1 MTFNDLPKQQRLLIY
16 MFYYEAE
23 SGSAITM
30 SKNGDDII
38 AYGISK
44 NKNSLANMLY
54 TLRKKGFV
62 TEEILRNGEVAYCLT
77 AAGQGEARHFINLY
91 GHDIEVP
98 KAEDSLQKT
107 EEQGYDIEAYAKRL
121 EQIVVG
127 LKDELFK
134 LNDQPKQNAVTADET
149 EIDALYEQIAELRHA
164 VQVKEEQIANIKNAH
179 SQTCA
184 LLDKKTKQVE
194 YYENV
199 LSSIEKTF
207 ADAAKWC
214 QQIKQNAPC

>member
-30 SKNGDDII
+30 SKNGNDII

-44 NKNSLANMLY
+44 NENSLANMLY
-54 TLRKKGFV
+54 TLRKKGLV
-62 TEEILRNGEVAYCLT
+62 TEVILRNGEVAYRLT
-77 AAGQGEARHFINLY
+77 FAGQASARHLIDLY
-91 GHDIEVP
+91 GDGIEVP
-98 KAEDSLQKT
+98 EAEDSLQETKAADADVDLT
-107 EEQGYDIEAYAKRL
+107 DLVKAVASMVAQKYG
-121 EQIVVG
+121 
-127 LKDELFK
+127 
-134 LNDQPKQNAVTADET
+134 NQPKQNAVATDET
-149 EIDALYEQIAELRHA
+149 DVDSLYEQISELRCT
-164 VQVKEEQIANIKNAH
+164 VQAKDKQIANIKNAH

-199 LSSIEKTF
+199 ISTIEKTF

>member
-30 SKNGDDII
+30 PKNGDNII

-54 TLRKKGFV
+54 TLRKKGLV
-62 TEEILRNGEVAYCLT
+62 TEAILRNGDVAYRLT
-77 AAGQGEARHFINLY
+77 AAGQDSARHFISLY
-91 GHDIEVP
+91 GNDIEVSE
-98 KAEDSLQKT
+98 AEDSLQET
-107 EEQGYDIEAYAKRL
+107 EEQGCNVEAYAKRL
-121 EQIVVG
+121 EQIIVG

-134 LNDQPKQNAVTADET
+134 LNGQPKQNADDEA
-149 EIDALYEQIAELRHA
+149 EVDALYEQIAELRRT
-164 VQVKEEQIANIKNAH
+164 VQAKDKQIANIKDAH

-194 YYENV
+194 YYENI
-199 LSSIEKTF
+199 LGTIEKTF

>member
-30 SKNGDDII
+30 PKNGNDII

-54 TLRKKGFV
+54 TLRKKGLV
-62 TEEILRNGEVAYCLT
+62 TEVILRNGEVAYRLT
-77 AAGQGEARHFINLY
+77 AAGQDSARHFINLY
-91 GHDIEVP
+91 GSDIEVHE
-98 KAEDSLQKT
+98 AEDSLQETKAT
-107 EEQGYDIEAYAKRL
+107 DADVDLVDLVKAVASMVAQKYGS
-121 EQIVVG
+121 
-127 LKDELFK
+127 
-134 LNDQPKQNAVTADET
+134 QPKQKAVATDET
-149 EIDALYEQIAELRHA
+149 DVDALYEQISELRCT
-164 VQVKEEQIANIKNAH
+164 VQAKDKQIANIKNAH

-199 LSSIEKTF
+199 ISTIEKTF

>member
-1 MTFNDLPKQQRLLIY
+1 MMFNDLPKQQRLLIY

-23 SGSAITM
+23 SSSAITVP
-30 SKNGDDII
+30 KNGDDII

-44 NKNSLANMLY
+44 NKNSLATMLY

-62 TEEILRNGEVAYCLT
+62 TEAILRNGDIAYRLT
-77 AAGQGEARHFINLY
+77 AAGQDSARHFINLY
-91 GHDIEVP
+91 GNDIEVP
-98 KAEDSLQKT
+98 EAEDSLQKT
-107 EEQGYDIEAYAKRL
+107 EDVDADLVDLVKAVASMVAQKYG
-121 EQIVVG
+121 
-127 LKDELFK
+127 
-134 LNDQPKQNAVTADET
+134 NQPKQNANDKIDV
-149 EIDALYEQIAELRHA
+149 DALYEQIAELRRT
-164 VQVKEEQIANIKNAH
+164 VQAKDKQIANIKDAH

-199 LSSIEKTF
+199 LGTIEKTF

>member
-23 SGSAITM
+23 SSSAITVP
-30 SKNGDDII
+30 KNGDDII

-44 NKNSLANMLY
+44 NKNSLATMLY

-62 TEEILRNGEVAYCLT
+62 TEAILRNGDIAYRLT
-77 AAGQGEARHFINLY
+77 AAGQDSARHFINLY
-91 GHDIEVP
+91 GNDIEVP
-98 KAEDSLQKT
+98 EAEDSLQKT
-107 EEQGYDIEAYAKRL
+107 EDVDADLVDLVKAVASMVAQKYG
-121 EQIVVG
+121 
-127 LKDELFK
+127 
-134 LNDQPKQNAVTADET
+134 NQPKQNANDKIDV
-149 EIDALYEQIAELRHA
+149 DALYEQIAELRRT
-164 VQVKEEQIANIKNAH
+164 VQAKDKQIANIKDAH

-199 LSSIEKTF
+199 LGTIEKTF